1 MTDIL
6 LIQKILDEVAS
17 PEEIANFRE
26 MLQGMDQQE
35 YARWIDAYLD
45 RAKAIAPADGDKWR
59 DTRSLEVLLQRI
71 NEQRAGVHFLRTT
84 WFRYAAAVLLI
95 VAGIGVFYT
104 FYRNSPSDT
113 RVVRNTPSL
122 PVDVAPA
129 SDKAVLTLSNGQ
141 QVQLNNGAS
150 ETIKDGALPIEN
162 KNGRLVYNGGEA
174 GIQGQTGNAADVA
187 VNTMTTPNGG
197 LYKLTLADGTKV
209 WLNAASSITY
219 PVAFAGA
226 HRKVSITG
234 EVYFEVAKDEKRPF
248 IVDVNGKSTVEVLG
262 TSFNINS
269 YTNEEAVKTT
279 LLEGSVRVSKAGQS
293 ALLTPGGQAVV
304 ANSGPGITVK
314 TNADV
319 DQAMAWRNGL
329 FTFNNADLPSV
340 TRQLE
345 RWYDIKVVYLGKVPE
360 IILKGKMYRNVNLS
374 DVLEFLKT
382 SGVATRMEGKTLIV
396 L

>member
-1 MTDIL
+1 
-6 LIQKILDEVAS
+6 V
-17 PEEIANFRE
+17 
-26 MLQGMDQQE
+26 
-35 YARWIDAYLD
+35 
-45 RAKAIAPADGDKWR
+45 
-59 DTRSLEVLLQRI
+59 
-71 NEQRAGVHFLRTT
+71 
-84 WFRYAAAVLLI
+84 
-95 VAGIGVFYT
+95 
-104 FYRNSPSDT
+104 
-113 RVVRNTPSL
+113 

-226 HRKVSITG
+226 NRKVSITG

-248 IVDVNGKSTVEVLG
+248 IVDVNKKSTVEVLG

-279 LLEGSVRVSKAGQS
+279 LLEGSVKVIKAGQS
-293 ALLTPGGQAVV
+293 ALLTHGQQAIV
-304 ANSGPGITVK
+304 ANSGRKPGITVRSDA
-314 TNADV
+314 NIE
-319 DQAMAWRNGL
+319 QAMAWRYGL
-329 FTFNNADLPSV
+329 FTFKDADLPSV